1 MQRDMMMLYAHAM
14 VLPPNTHSK
23 AEGIFGAIS
32 INIAPAC
39 C

>member
-1 MQRDMMMLYAHAM
+1 MQRDMMMLYAHVM
-14 VLPPNTHSK
+14 DLPLNALSK
-23 AEGIFGAIS
+23 AEGIFGANT